1 MKTFIED
8 YVSDHD
14 KAIADAVAADNSRKW
29 QDSVDEEMIYRQIA
43 SPEFKLYQEI
53 ICCSLT

>member
-8 YVSDHD
+8 YVSDHS
-14 KAIADAVAADNSRKW
+14 KAITDAVASGDSRQW
-29 QDSVDEEMIYRQIA
+29 HDSVDEEMIYRQIA

-53 ICCSLT
+53 ICTA